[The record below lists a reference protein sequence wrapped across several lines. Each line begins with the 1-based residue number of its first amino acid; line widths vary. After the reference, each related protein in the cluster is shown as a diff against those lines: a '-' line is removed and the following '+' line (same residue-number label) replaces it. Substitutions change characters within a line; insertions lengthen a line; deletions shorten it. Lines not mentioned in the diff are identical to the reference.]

1 VTNFPKIDVWGR
13 EGPIDKISKA
23 IGAFYAPRAEQRR
36 IAQLVSEGLRRGSK
50 GKAGILLIE
59 GGTGVGKTLAY
70 LVPGAL
76 HVAAIGGRMLVA
88 THTLALM
95 QQIIERDGPIAI
107 EVGAEVAGRRLRVA
121 QLRGRRNFA
130 SPSRCR
136 AVADS
141 LKSDGLPAAVFN
153 PYYELAM
160 RAEEALRRAGQLL
173 RAGVNDPDAADI
185 VNSALIEGFEMDT
198 GCEVARDDV
207 RLLHSSPESEQDVY
221 LLGKKL
227 ASSAEILVTTHAT
240 TAINLVLRS
249 FEEDGE
255 FGGGFQFLVIDEA
268 DQWAKA
274 AESASMVQLSLESAQ
289 GALRRMIEVGRE
301 SFVGTQVNVL
311 ASQIPG
317 VLDELL
323 HRAPQKPDVSAPIER
338 GDPVFD
344 VLAQLEQKLHELMDT
359 ADADNQKF
367 ASATGAVSETA
378 RDIGRLLRLVQ
389 SNQEFWEPRWVTSR
403 VLAKP
408 SLVVKGRAPG
418 RILKRVWRGDGGA
431 PHAQTTLLTSATL
444 ATPGFGESSGW
455 QSIATAVGI
464 SGDNSDLIHVDLCAV
479 VHPEAFGTLRV
490 RFADP
495 CAPIPSPGA
504 DGTLSPEF
512 ISYCTSVIAEARSA
526 GGRCLVLVPAYS
538 DVEQLAPVF
547 PEVLLHRQGSPLK
560 QFLDAYRT
568 TENACLV
575 TPAGWVGLDLP
586 GLVQQLVIPRLPF
599 PPRVDETGEL
609 FTGALATMLMKLS
622 QGIGRAIRR
631 PDDFATLW
639 FADPR
644 MPPPGILLDRTLMAP
659 HSLANGIYL
668 AAIPERFRTRFNIDD
683 DSAAFVRAP
692 LPATGIKRRNRGRR
706 R

>member
-1 VTNFPKIDVWGR
+1 MTNFPKIDVWGS

-23 IGAFYAPRAEQRR
+23 FGAFYAPRAEQRR
-36 IAQLVSEGLRRGSK
+36 IAQLVSEGLHRGSK

-59 GGTGVGKTLAY
+59 GRTGVGNTLVY

-160 RAEEALRRAGQLL
+160 KAEEALRRAGQLL
-173 RAGVNDPDAADI
+173 KAGVNESDHDATDI

-227 ASSAEILVTTHAT
+227 ASCAEILVTTHAT

-311 ASQIPG
+311 ASQILG
-317 VLDELL
+317 VLEELQ

-338 GDPVFD
+338 GDPYSMCS
-344 VLAQLEQKLHELMDT
+344 L
-359 ADADNQKF
+359 
-367 ASATGAVSETA
+367 S
-378 RDIGRLLRLVQ
+378 
-389 SNQEFWEPRWVTSR
+389 SN
-403 VLAKP
+403 K
-408 SLVVKGRAPG
+408 
-418 RILKRVWRGDGGA
+418 D
-431 PHAQTTLLTSATL
+431 
-444 ATPGFGESSGW
+444 
-455 QSIATAVGI
+455 
-464 SGDNSDLIHVDLCAV
+464 
-479 VHPEAFGTLRV
+479 
-490 RFADP
+490 
-495 CAPIPSPGA
+495 
-504 DGTLSPEF
+504 
-512 ISYCTSVIAEARSA
+512 CTS
-526 GGRCLVLVPAYS
+526 
-538 DVEQLAPVF
+538 
-547 PEVLLHRQGSPLK
+547 
-560 QFLDAYRT
+560 
-568 TENACLV
+568 
-575 TPAGWVGLDLP
+575 
-586 GLVQQLVIPRLPF
+586 
-599 PPRVDETGEL
+599 
-609 FTGALATMLMKLS
+609 
-622 QGIGRAIRR
+622 
-631 PDDFATLW
+631 
-639 FADPR
+639 
-644 MPPPGILLDRTLMAP
+644 
-659 HSLANGIYL
+659 
-668 AAIPERFRTRFNIDD
+668 
-683 DSAAFVRAP
+683 
-692 LPATGIKRRNRGRR
+692 
-706 R
+706 

>member
-1 VTNFPKIDVWGR
+1 
-13 EGPIDKISKA
+13 
-23 IGAFYAPRAEQRR
+23 
-36 IAQLVSEGLRRGSK
+36 
-50 GKAGILLIE
+50 
-59 GGTGVGKTLAY
+59 
-70 LVPGAL
+70 
-76 HVAAIGGRMLVA
+76 
-88 THTLALM
+88 M

-160 RAEEALRRAGQLL
+160 RAEKALRRAGQLL
-173 RAGVNDPDAADI
+173 KAEVNESDPDATHI

-274 AESASMVQLSLESAQ
+274 AETASMVQLSLESAQ

-311 ASQIPG
+311 ASQILG
-317 VLDELL
+317 VLDELQ

-344 VLAQLEQKLHELMDT
+344 VLSQLERKLHELMDT

-378 RDIGRLLRLVQ
+378 HDIGRLLRLVQ

-444 ATPGFGESSGW
+444 ATPGFGEASGW

-464 SGDNSDLIHVDLCAV
+464 SGANSDLIHVDLCAV

-490 RFADP
+490 RFAEP
-495 CAPIPSPGA
+495 GAPIPSPGA

-512 ISYCTSVIAEARSA
+512 VSYCASVIAEARSA

-560 QFLDAYRT
+560 PFLDAYRA

-599 PPRVDETGEL
+599 PPRIDETGEL

-631 PDDFATLW
+631 PDDVATLW

-668 AAIPERFRTRFNIDD
+668 AAIPERFRNRFNIDD
-683 DSAAFVRAP
+683 DSAAFVCAP
-692 LPATGIKRRNRGRR
+692 LPATGIKRRSRR
-706 R
+706 RRR